1 MWRRI
6 RNCVLGIERHVLRAL
21 VIRIAIVAL
30 SSLLDC
36 TLPVRYTDIDYFV
49 FTDAAQHVVEG
60 RSPYLRHTYRYPPIL
75 AWLLVPNLLV
85 HPAIGKILF
94 SLADVGVGILIYWLL
109 ITGNFEHNLAAK
121 YAQTWWLNPLS
132 IVICT
137 RGSADAITAC
147 LVLASLLAVQKNKA
161 SLAGAILGVAVHLR
175 LYPIVL
181 SFNFL
186 AACSNNMSRFR
197 LVFSSGVAFLCL
209 TLVSWL
215 AYGKEFIQESYLYH
229 LSRRDA
235 KHNFSSLFYPLYL
248 LGEEGAWLGTLTLL
262 LQVVLIVTIAV
273 AFAKRR
279 ADVPFACFCSC
290 SVFVAYNKV
299 ITAQYFIWFLSILP
313 ACAPR
318 LRLTTTRTLVL
329 TSLWI
334 VTQVTWLLPAYLL
347 EFQGLNTFLLIWLY
361 SLAFF
366 IVNVFILA
374 ELVTCYQ
381 PAPPPHTA
389 RPRPRP
395 LRKS

>member
-1 MWRRI
+1 MWRRW
-6 RNCVLGIERHVLRAL
+6 RNSLLGIERPVLRAL
-21 VIRIAIVAL
+21 VIRIALVAF
-30 SSLLDC
+30 SSLLDAS
-36 TLPVRYTDIDYFV
+36 LPVRYTDVDYFV
-49 FTDAAQHVVEG
+49 FTDAAKHVIEG

-75 AWLLVPNLLV
+75 AWILTPNLLI
-85 HPAIGKILF
+85 HPAIGKIFF
-94 SLADVGVGILIYWLL
+94 SIADIGVGILIYWLL
-109 ITGNFEHNLAAK
+109 IAGSFEPNVAVK
-121 YAQTWWLNPLS
+121 FAQFWWLNPIS

-147 LVLASLLAVQKNKA
+147 LVLAALLAVQKNKA
-161 SLAGAILGVAVHLR
+161 SLAGSILGIAVHLR

-181 SFNFL
+181 AFNFL
-186 AACSNNMSRFR
+186 ATCSNNMSRFR
-197 LVFSSGVAFLCL
+197 LICSSAISFL
-209 TLVSWL
+209 TLTLISWVC
-215 AYGKEFIQESYLYH
+215 YGKDFIQESYLYH

-248 LGEEGAWLGTLTLL
+248 LGEEGAWLGKLTLA
-262 LQVVLIVTIAV
+262 LQAVLIMTIAF
-273 AFAKRR
+273 AFAKRK

-290 SVFVAYNKV
+290 FVFVAYNKV

-318 LRLTTTRTLVL
+318 LRLTATRTLVL
-329 TSLWI
+329 TCLWI

-347 EFQGLNTFLLIWLY
+347 EFQGLDTFLLIWLY

-366 IVNVFILA
+366 VVNVFILA

-381 PAPPPHTA
+381 PAPPPHTS

-395 LRKS
+395 QRKS